1 MSRDYI
7 AKSRKAKG
15 NIGRGDKDFNANV
28 ACCSILG
35 EVAKTIGETADY
47 GKWKS
52 AISRDDPPWKADE
65 AQAKRMAT
73 KLRGLTDAQIN
84 ALFKELS
91 NLIEPQEPATLKAFI
106 DEWATWLE
114 TCGGYTTLG

>member
-15 NIGRGDKDFNANV
+15 NIGKGKHDFNVNSAG
-28 ACCSILG
+28 CSILG
-35 EVAKTIGETADY
+35 EVAKTIGE
-47 GKWKS
+47 
-52 AISRDDPPWKADE
+52 ISPHIDSMGYTDPPWKADE
-65 AQAKRMAT
+65 EQAKRMAG
-73 KLRGLTDAQIN
+73 KLRGLTDAQVN

-91 NLIEPQEPATLKAFI
+91 DLMKPQEPATLKAII